1 VSSTTTEEDDKMAM
15 ELELGLLIQKLNP
28 YADIMHLSL
37 ADPPANPAT
46 FQGALRG
53 DAFEQ
58 VREAAE
64 ANIRQILVE
73 LETRQVE
80 YLSWQFKDLPKLVKR
95 AARIEYRHLYKST
108 GVWVTDHLLV
118 GYEGSNGG

>member
-1 VSSTTTEEDDKMAM
+1 MAM
-15 ELELGLLIQKLNP
+15 ELELGLLIQMLNP
-28 YADIMHLSL
+28 YADIMHLSAAQPP
-37 ADPPANPAT
+37 ADPANI
-46 FQGALRG
+46 QGALRA
-53 DAFEQ
+53 DALGE
-58 VREAAE
+58 VRKTAE

-95 AARIEYRHLYKST
+95 AARIEYRHLDKST